1 VVSNVL
7 DSGLPSIVEVG
18 CYTQGINRKLAED
31 EVVGLL
37 SMHALDFGS
46 GFNFGAE
53 QTITSME
60 TI

>member
-1 VVSNVL
+1 ML